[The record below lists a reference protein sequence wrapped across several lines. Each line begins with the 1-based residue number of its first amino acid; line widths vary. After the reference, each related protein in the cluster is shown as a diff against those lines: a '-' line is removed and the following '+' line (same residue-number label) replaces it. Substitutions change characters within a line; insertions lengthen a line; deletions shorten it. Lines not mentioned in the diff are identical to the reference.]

1 MLSGSTQGRGGS
13 MVAPPPRPQR
23 KPRFWLVEF
32 YGTAIGKKAV
42 MAITGIIGMGYVLVH
57 MLGNLKLYQ
66 GENSLGI
73 PYINEYAEGLREI
86 GEPILPH
93 EGFLWIARA
102 VLILAVIL
110 HVHAAVTLTL
120 LNRRSRPVG
129 YKSRRNYM
137 RANYASLTMPITG
150 VLILFFIVF
159 HLFDLTWGTA
169 NPNFE
174 SGEVYNNVVTSL
186 DRWYVGTIYIVAN
199 LLLGL
204 HLYHGAWS
212 FFQSLGWN
220 PSRFVHWRRYFALA
234 FTAVIVI
241 GNISF
246 PIAVMTGVVS

>member
-1 MLSGSTQGRGGS
+1 
-13 MVAPPPRPQR
+13 
-23 KPRFWLVEF
+23 
-32 YGTAIGKKAV
+32 
-42 MAITGIIGMGYVLVH
+42 
-57 MLGNLKLYQ
+57 
-66 GENSLGI
+66 
-73 PYINEYAEGLREI
+73 
-86 GEPILPH
+86 
-93 EGFLWIARA
+93 
-102 VLILAVIL
+102 
-110 HVHAAVTLTL
+110 
-120 LNRRSRPVG
+120 
-129 YKSRRNYM
+129 M

-150 VLILFFIVF
+150 ILILFFIVF

-169 NPNFE
+169 NPQFE

-220 PSRFVHWRRYFALA
+220 PSRFAQWRRYFALA

-241 GNISF
+241 GNVSF